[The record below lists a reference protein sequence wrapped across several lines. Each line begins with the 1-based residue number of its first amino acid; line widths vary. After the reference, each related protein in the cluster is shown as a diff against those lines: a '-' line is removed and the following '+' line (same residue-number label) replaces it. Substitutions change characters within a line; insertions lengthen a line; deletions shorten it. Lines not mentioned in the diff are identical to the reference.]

1 MGNFA
6 FKNTPAL
13 KNTLAIEAKQ
23 LSKRFVSRGHGR
35 ALHITLER
43 TMRSVIPTPGERARS
58 KDKDRWA
65 LCDVSFEIERGECVA
80 LIGHNGAGKSV
91 LLRVLSRV
99 TRPTAGEAFLYG
111 RVGAVLDVGVGF
123 NRELTGLENIFL
135 QGAILGIRKKDLAKK
150 LDAIID
156 LSGMSEFL
164 QEPLKTYSNGMQVR
178 LAFAV
183 AAQLE
188 PEILMMD
195 EVLAVADEDFIH
207 VCVEK
212 LRELK
217 RQGRTIVLASH
228 DLSLLEQVCDRAL
241 WLETGRLVGNGPIE
255 TVAKEYHAHMRTRP
269 QGFRR

>member
-1 MGNFA
+1 M
-6 FKNTPAL
+6 
-13 KNTLAIEAKQ
+13 
-23 LSKRFVSRGHGR
+23 R
-35 ALHITLER
+35 A
-43 TMRSVIPTPGERARS
+43 VIPKPGERAGG

-65 LCDVSFEIERGECVA
+65 LCDVSFQVERGECVA

-135 QGAILGIRKKDLAKK
+135 QGAILGIKKKDLATK
-150 LDAIID
+150 LDAIVE
-156 LSGMSEFL
+156 LSGMADFL
-164 QEPLKTYSNGMQVR
+164 QEPLKTYSNGMMVR
-178 LAFAV
+178 LAFSV

-188 PEILMMD
+188 PEILLMD
-195 EVLAVADEDFIH
+195 EVLAVADEDFIQ
-207 VCVEK
+207 VCVAR

-217 RQGRTIVLASH
+217 AEGRTIVLASH

-241 WLETGRLVGNGPIE
+241 WLESGRLAGDGPIE
-255 TVAKEYHAHMRTRP
+255 TVAQEYHMHSKTRP
-269 QGFRR
+269 QGFRK